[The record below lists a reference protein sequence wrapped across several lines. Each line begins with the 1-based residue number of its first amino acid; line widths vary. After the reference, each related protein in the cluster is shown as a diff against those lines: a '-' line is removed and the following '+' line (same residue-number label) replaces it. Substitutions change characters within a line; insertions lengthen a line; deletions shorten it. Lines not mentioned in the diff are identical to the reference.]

1 MGSFCPLPN
10 AMIFYYFSFTQ
21 LTMAK
26 SQKYYVVWSGR
37 APGIYDNWKTCQTQ
51 IIGFPN
57 AKYKSF
63 PTLSEAQMA
72 FNSPPIASSTPV
84 ATRSKAENTVTSS
97 EQIIWESIA
106 VDAACSGNPGVME
119 YQGVDTKTGKQLF
132 HQKFNLGTN
141 NIGEFLGIVH
151 GLGYLEKI
159 GATIPIYSDSKIAI
173 GWVKKGQAKSK
184 LVVNAKTEYLHEL
197 IKRAENW
204 LTTHDFRV
212 PVLKWETEKWGEIP
226 ADFGRK

>member
-1 MGSFCPLPN
+1 
-10 AMIFYYFSFTQ
+10 
-21 LTMAK
+21 MAK

-37 APGIYDNWKTCQTQ
+37 TPGIYNNWETCQIQ
-51 IIGFPN
+51 INGFPN
-57 AKYKSF
+57 AKYESF
-63 PTLSEAQMA
+63 STLAEAQIA
-72 FNSPPIASSTPV
+72 FNTPPV
-84 ATRSKAENTVTSS
+84 AVGKSTKSSPKIENRIIANEPV
-97 EQIIWESIA
+97 IWESIA

-151 GLGYLEKI
+151 GLGYLEKL
-159 GATIPIYSDSKIAI
+159 GARIPIYSDSKTAI
-173 GWVKKGQAKSK
+173 GWVKKGQSKSK
-184 LVVNAKTEYLHEL
+184 LVVNEKTEYLHEL

-204 LTTHDFRV
+204 LATHDFRV